1 MVDIPYSAA
10 VEVEQ
15 AQSQKEVTIN
25 EGIERVSAMLAAN
38 LTFTG
43 ITGDVVPTF
52 ANPTPEWQ
60 ANLKFILE
68 GTHVGC

>member
-25 EGIERVSAMLAAN
+25 EGLTRISAMVAAN
-38 LTFTG
+38 LTFSG

-52 ANPTPEWQ
+52 ANPSPEWQ
-60 ANLKFILE
+60 RNVKFILE
-68 GTHVGC
+68 